1 MSVPG
6 RLFSIFLLSTTLAWT
21 PAQARSLWLRCGDDQ
36 INLDMRQNQYQA
48 RVGVN
53 LYSGQ
58 TQSDPQKVVLTTNWI
73 GSSINDSMTYQLIV
87 DRSNLRYTRTLMVR
101 LPDDGGGNRWEVT
114 DQKNGQCNLM
124 AINYKGNR
132 I

>member
-1 MSVPG
+1 MGVPG
-6 RLFSIFLLSTTLAWT
+6 RLLPIFLLSTSLAWT
-21 PAQARSLWLRCGDDQ
+21 PVQARSLWLRCGDDQ

-58 TQSDPQKVVLTTNWI
+58 TQSDLQKVALRTNWI
-73 GSSINDSMTYQLIV
+73 GSSINDCMTYQLIV
-87 DRSNLRYTRTLMVR
+87 DRSNLRYTRMLLVR
-101 LPDDGGGNRWEVT
+101 LPADGGGDRWEVT
-114 DQKNGQCNLM
+114 DQQNGQCNMM

>member
-1 MSVPG
+1 MDVPG
-6 RLFSIFLLSTTLAWT
+6 RLLPIFLLTTSIAWT
-21 PAQARSLWLRCGDDQ
+21 PVQARSLWLRCGDDQ

-48 RVGVN
+48 RVGIN

-73 GSSINDSMTYQLIV
+73 GSSINDRMTYQLIV

-101 LPDDGGGNRWEVT
+101 LPADGGGNRWEVT
-114 DQKNGQCNLM
+114 DQQNGQCNLM